1 MLNLFKEKPLI
12 LIRALSFLFI
22 LIFSSQV
29 VFADRIKD
37 LVSLAGVRSN
47 QLVGYGLVIGL
58 AKTGDGSV
66 NLTKQSIA
74 SMVSQFGV
82 IASMADIDG
91 SNSATVM
98 VTANLPAF
106 AKPGQTIDVTIST
119 IGKAKSLKG
128 GTLLMTAM
136 KGADGK
142 VYAIAQGNLV
152 VGGLGIEGADGS
164 STIQG
169 TPTVG
174 RIPGGATVEKKVE
187 NNFLSKKDIVLN
199 LHQSDF
205 SQANK
210 VAESI
215 NKTFGPDVAVAIDS
229 TSIKVRTPADPSQK
243 VSFIGL
249 LENIN
254 FEPVRPKAKVV
265 VNSRTGTVVIGG
277 DVRIT
282 PAAVAHGSLSVK
294 IREDTKVLSEGTGT
308 VVGTSATVA
317 GTAATTAAETE
328 IEVEQEPA
336 RAFVFDPGIEL
347 QTLVDALNET
357 GTTATDMVAILEAL
371 REAGALR
378 AELIII

>member
-1 MLNLFKEKPLI
+1 MKNKLKIFIYLVLLVFSAKE
-12 LIRALSFLFI
+12 LS
-22 LIFSSQV
+22 
-29 VFADRIKD
+29 ADRIKD
-37 LVSLAGVRSN
+37 LVTIAGIRTN

-74 SMVSQFGV
+74 AMISQFGV
-82 IASMADIDG
+82 IANTADIDG

-98 VTANLPAF
+98 VTATLPPF
-106 AKPGQTIDVTIST
+106 SKPGQTIDITVST

-128 GTLLMTAM
+128 GTLLMTAL
-136 KGADGK
+136 KGADGD

-152 VGGLGIEGADGS
+152 VGGLGVEGADGS

-174 RIPGGATVEKKVE
+174 RIPGGATVEKLVE
-187 NNFLSKKDIVLN
+187 SNFLEKGNVILN

-210 VAESI
+210 VAETI
-215 NKTFGPDVAVAIDS
+215 NETFGPEVATPLDS
-229 TSIKVRTPADPSQK
+229 TSIKVRTPSDPSQK

-249 LENIN
+249 LENIA

-277 DVRIT
+277 DVRIS

-294 IREDTKVLSEGTGT
+294 IKEDTKLLSEGTGT

-317 GTAATTAAETE
+317 GTAAATAADTE
-328 IEVEQEPA
+328 IEVDQQPA

-371 REAGALR
+371 REAGSLR

>member
-1 MLNLFKEKPLI
+1 MLNLFKEKPMI

-187 NNFLSKKDIVLN
+187 NNFLSKRDIVLN

-328 IEVEQEPA
+328 IEVEEEPA

>member
-1 MLNLFKEKPLI
+1 MKKLNLI
-12 LIRALSFLFI
+12 CFLFI
-22 LIFSSQV
+22 ILISNLS
-29 VFADRIKD
+29 FADRIKD
-37 LVSLAGVRSN
+37 MASVAGVRSN

-74 SMVSQFGV
+74 AMVSQFGV
-82 IASMADIDG
+82 IASTADID
-91 SNSATVM
+91 ATNAANVM

-106 AKPGQTIDVTIST
+106 AKPGQTIDVTVST
-119 IGKAKSLKG
+119 IGKANSLKG
-128 GTLLMTAM
+128 GTLLMTAL
-136 KGADGK
+136 KGADGD

-174 RIPGGATVEKKVE
+174 RIPGGATVEKLVE
-187 NNFLSKKDIVLN
+187 NSFLEKDNIVLN
-199 LHQSDF
+199 LHQADF
-205 SQANK
+205 SQADNI
-210 VAESI
+210 AEAI
-215 NKTFGPDVAVAIDS
+215 NETFGPDVATPLDS
-229 TSIKVRTPADPSQK
+229 TSIKVRTPRNPSQK

-249 LENIN
+249 LENVN
-254 FEPVRPKAKVV
+254 FEPVSPKAKVV

-277 DVRIT
+277 DVRIS

-294 IREDTKVLSEGTGT
+294 IQEDTKLLSEGTGT

-317 GTAATTAAETE
+317 GTTATTAAETE
-328 IEVEQEPA
+328 LDVDQQPA
-336 RAFVFDPGIEL
+336 RAFVFDPGIQL

-371 REAGALR
+371 REAGSLR

>member
-1 MLNLFKEKPLI
+1 MFHHFKIMKSI
-12 LIRALSFLFI
+12 IS
-22 LIFSSQV
+22 LIFTFIFLSNSFC
-29 VFADRIKD
+29 FADRIKD
-37 LVSLAGVRSN
+37 MASLAGVRSN

-74 SMVSQFGV
+74 AMIAQFGV
-82 IASMADIDG
+82 IADTADIDAT
-91 SNSATVM
+91 NSANVM

-106 AKPGQTIDVTIST
+106 AKPGQTIDVTVST

-128 GTLLMTAM
+128 GTLLMTGL
-136 KGADGK
+136 KGADGQ

-152 VGGLGIEGADGS
+152 VGGLGVEGADGS
-164 STIQG
+164 TTIQG

-174 RIPGGATVEKKVE
+174 RIPGGATVEKLVE
-187 NNFLSKKDIVLN
+187 NTFLEKDNIVLN
-199 LHQSDF
+199 LHQADF
-205 SQANK
+205 SQANRI
-210 VAESI
+210 ANTI
-215 NKTFGPDVAVAIDS
+215 NETFGPEVAIPMDS
-229 TSIKVRTPADPSQK
+229 TSIKVRTPANPSQK

-254 FEPVRPKAKVV
+254 FEPVTPKAKVV

-277 DVRIT
+277 DVRIS

-294 IREDTKVLSEGTGT
+294 IQEDTKLLSEGTGT
-308 VVGTSATVA
+308 VVGTSATVSGA
-317 GTAATTAAETE
+317 AATTAADTQ
-328 IEVEQEPA
+328 IEVDEDPA

>member
-1 MLNLFKEKPLI
+1 MLNHFKEKPMI

-106 AKPGQTIDVTIST
+106 SKPGQTIDVTIST

-187 NNFLSKKDIVLN
+187 NNFLSKRDIVLN

-294 IREDTKVLSEGTGT
+294 IREDTKLLSEGTGT

-328 IEVEQEPA
+328 IEVEEEPA

>member
-1 MLNLFKEKPLI
+1 MKNKLKI
-12 LIRALSFLFI
+12 FI
-22 LIFSSQV
+22 YLVLLIFSAKELS
-29 VFADRIKD
+29 ADRIKD
-37 LVSLAGVRSN
+37 LVTIAGIRTN

-74 SMVSQFGV
+74 AMISQFGV
-82 IASMADIDG
+82 IANTADIDG

-98 VTANLPAF
+98 VTATLPPF
-106 AKPGQTIDVTIST
+106 SKPGQTIDVTVST

-128 GTLLMTAM
+128 GTLLMTAL
-136 KGADGK
+136 KGADGD

-152 VGGLGIEGADGS
+152 VGGLGVEGADGS

-174 RIPGGATVEKKVE
+174 RIPGGATVEKLVE
-187 NNFLSKKDIVLN
+187 SNFLEKGNVILN

-210 VAESI
+210 VAKTI
-215 NKTFGPDVAVAIDS
+215 NETFGPEVATPLDS
-229 TSIKVRTPADPSQK
+229 TSIKVRTPSDPSQK

-249 LENIN
+249 LENIA

-277 DVRIT
+277 DVRIS

-294 IREDTKVLSEGTGT
+294 IKEDTKLLSEGTGT

-317 GTAATTAAETE
+317 GTAAATAADTE
-328 IEVEQEPA
+328 IEVDQQPA

-371 REAGALR
+371 REAGSLR

>member
-1 MLNLFKEKPLI
+1 MI
-12 LIRALSFLFI
+12 LIRGLSILFA

-82 IASMADIDG
+82 IANMADIDG

-136 KGADGK
+136 KGADGE

-187 NNFLSKKDIVLN
+187 SNFLKKRDIVLN

-215 NKTFGPDVAVAIDS
+215 NNTFGPDVAVALDS

-317 GTAATTAAETE
+317 GTAATTAADTE
-328 IEVEQEPA
+328 IEVDEDPA

>member
-1 MLNLFKEKPLI
+1 MKNKLKISVFLLI
-12 LIRALSFLFI
+12 II
-22 LIFSSQV
+22 LQAKV
-29 VFADRIKD
+29 LFADRIKD
-37 LVSLAGVRSN
+37 LVTIAGIRSN

-74 SMVSQFGV
+74 AMISQFGV
-82 IASMADIDG
+82 IANTADIDG

-98 VTANLPAF
+98 VTANLPPF
-106 AKPGQTIDVTIST
+106 SKPGQTIDVTVST

-128 GTLLMTAM
+128 GTLLMTAL
-136 KGADGK
+136 KGADGD

-152 VGGLGIEGADGS
+152 VGGLGVEGADGS

-174 RIPGGATVEKKVE
+174 RIPGGATVERLVE
-187 NNFLSKKDIVLN
+187 TNFLEKPNVILN

-210 VAESI
+210 VAETI
-215 NKTFGPDVAVAIDS
+215 NETFGPEVATPLDS
-229 TSIKVRTPADPSQK
+229 TSIKVRTPSDPTQK

-249 LENIN
+249 LENIA
-254 FEPVRPKAKVV
+254 FEPVRPKARVV

-277 DVRIT
+277 DVRIS
-282 PAAVAHGSLSVK
+282 PAAVAHGSLTVK
-294 IREDTKVLSEGTGT
+294 IKEDTKLLSEGTGT

-317 GTAATTAAETE
+317 GTAAATAAETE
-328 IEVEQEPA
+328 IEVDEQPA

-371 REAGALR
+371 REAGSLR

>member
-1 MLNLFKEKPLI
+1 MI
-12 LIRALSFLFI
+12 LIRGLSILFA
-22 LIFSSQV
+22 LIFSSQF

-82 IASMADIDG
+82 IANMADIDG

-136 KGADGK
+136 KGADGE

-187 NNFLSKKDIVLN
+187 SNFLNKRDIVLN

-215 NKTFGPDVAVAIDS
+215 NNTFGPDVAVALDS

-317 GTAATTAAETE
+317 GTAATTAADTE
-328 IEVEQEPA
+328 IEVDEDPA

>member
-1 MLNLFKEKPLI
+1 MKKLVYVIFT
-12 LIRALSFLFI
+12 FI
-22 LIFSSQV
+22 LFVNQSS
-29 VFADRIKD
+29 FADRIKD
-37 LVSLAGVRSN
+37 MTSLAGVRSN

-74 SMVSQFGV
+74 AMISQFGV
-82 IASMADIDG
+82 IANTADIDAT
-91 SNSATVM
+91 NSANVM
-98 VTANLPAF
+98 VTANLPPF
-106 AKPGQTIDVTIST
+106 AKPGQTIDITVST

-128 GTLLMTAM
+128 GTLLMTAL
-136 KGADGK
+136 KGADGQ

-152 VGGLGIEGADGS
+152 VGGLGVEGADGS
-164 STIQG
+164 TTIQG

-174 RIPGGATVEKKVE
+174 RIPGGATVEKLVE
-187 NNFLSKKDIVLN
+187 NTFLEKENIVLN
-199 LHQSDF
+199 LHQADF
-205 SQANK
+205 SQANRI
-210 VAESI
+210 ANTI
-215 NKTFGPDVAVAIDS
+215 NETFGPEVAIPMDS
-229 TSIKVRTPADPSQK
+229 TSIKVRTPSNPSQK

-254 FEPVRPKAKVV
+254 FEPVTPKAKVV

-277 DVRIT
+277 DVRIS

-294 IREDTKVLSEGTGT
+294 IQEDTKLLSEGTGT
-308 VVGTSATVA
+308 VVGSSATVS
-317 GTAATTAAETE
+317 GTAATTAADTQIE
-328 IEVEQEPA
+328 IDEDPA

>member
-1 MLNLFKEKPLI
+1 MRKFLIYLFC
-12 LIRALSFLFI
+12 
-22 LIFSSQV
+22 IFFVNQSV
-29 VFADRIKD
+29 LADRIKD
-37 LVSLAGVRSN
+37 MASLAGVRSN

-74 SMVSQFGV
+74 AMISQFGV
-82 IASMADIDG
+82 IANTADIDAT
-91 SNSATVM
+91 NSANVM
-98 VTANLPAF
+98 VTANLPPF
-106 AKPGQTIDVTIST
+106 AKPGQTIDVTVST

-128 GTLLMTAM
+128 GTLLMTGL
-136 KGADGK
+136 KGADGE

-174 RIPGGATVEKKVE
+174 RIPGGATVEKLVE
-187 NNFLSKKDIVLN
+187 NTFLEKDNIVLN
-199 LHQSDF
+199 LHQADF
-205 SQANK
+205 SQANRI
-210 VAESI
+210 ANSI
-215 NKTFGPDVAVAIDS
+215 NETFGPEVAIPMDS
-229 TSIKVRTPADPSQK
+229 TSIKVRTPKNPAQK

-254 FEPVRPKAKVV
+254 FEPVTPKAKVV
-265 VNSRTGTVVIGG
+265 VNSRTVVIGG
-277 DVRIT
+277 DVRIS
-282 PAAVAHGSLSVK
+282 PAAVAHGSLSVR
-294 IREDTKVLSEGTGT
+294 IQEDTKLLSEGTGT
-308 VVGTSATVA
+308 VVGTSATVS
-317 GTAATTAAETE
+317 GTAATTAQDTQ
-328 IEVEQEPA
+328 IEVDEEPA

>member
-1 MLNLFKEKPLI
+1 MFHLSSLI
-12 LIRALSFLFI
+12 MKKIIYIFIFLITAFSNSFVL
-22 LIFSSQV
+22 
-29 VFADRIKD
+29 ADRIKD
-37 LVSLAGVRSN
+37 MASVAGVRSN

-58 AKTGDGSV
+58 SKTGDGSV
-66 NLTKQSIA
+66 NLTKQNIA
-74 SMVSQFGV
+74 AMVSQFGV
-82 IASMADIDG
+82 IANPADIDAT
-91 SNSATVM
+91 NSAGVM
-98 VTANLPAF
+98 VTANLPPF
-106 AKPGQTIDVTIST
+106 AKPGQTIDVTVST

-128 GTLLMTAM
+128 GTLLMTAL
-136 KGADGK
+136 KGADGS

-152 VGGLGIEGADGS
+152 VGGLGVEGADGS

-174 RIPGGATVEKKVE
+174 RIPGGATVEKIVDNSFLEKE
-187 NNFLSKKDIVLN
+187 NIVLN

-205 SQANK
+205 SQADK
-210 VAESI
+210 IAETI
-215 NKTFGPDVAVAIDS
+215 NETFGPDVAVPLDS
-229 TSIKVRTPADPSQK
+229 TSIKVRTPANPSQK

-254 FEPVRPKAKVV
+254 FEPVSPKAKVV
-265 VNSRTGTVVIGG
+265 INSRTGTVVIGG
-277 DVRIT
+277 NVRIS

-294 IREDTKVLSEGTGT
+294 IQEDTKLLSEGTGT

-317 GTAATTAAETE
+317 GTTATTAADTQ
-328 IEVEQEPA
+328 INVDEQPA

>member
-1 MLNLFKEKPLI
+1 MKNKLKIFIYLI
-12 LIRALSFLFI
+12 LLVFSAKELS
-22 LIFSSQV
+22 
-29 VFADRIKD
+29 ADRIKD
-37 LVSLAGVRSN
+37 LVTIAGIRTN

-74 SMVSQFGV
+74 AMISQFGV
-82 IASMADIDG
+82 IANTADIDG

-98 VTANLPAF
+98 VTATLPPF
-106 AKPGQTIDVTIST
+106 SKPGQTIDITVST

-128 GTLLMTAM
+128 GTLLMTAL
-136 KGADGK
+136 KGADGD

-152 VGGLGIEGADGS
+152 VGGLGVEGADGS

-174 RIPGGATVEKKVE
+174 RIPGGATVEKLVE
-187 NNFLSKKDIVLN
+187 SNFLEKGNVVLN

-210 VAESI
+210 VAETI
-215 NKTFGPDVAVAIDS
+215 NETFGPEVA
-229 TSIKVRTPADPSQK
+229 TP
-243 VSFIGL
+243 
-249 LENIN
+249 

-277 DVRIT
+277 DVRIS

-294 IREDTKVLSEGTGT
+294 IKEDTKLLSEGTGT

-317 GTAATTAAETE
+317 GTAAATAADTE
-328 IEVEQEPA
+328 IEVDQQPA

-371 REAGALR
+371 REAGSLR

>member
-1 MLNLFKEKPLI
+1 MKKIFN
-12 LIRALSFLFI
+12 FLAFC
-22 LIFSSQV
+22 LIFLTSSNGLT
-29 VFADRIKD
+29 DRIKD
-37 LVSLAGVRSN
+37 MSSIAGVRSN

-74 SMVSQFGV
+74 AMVSQFGV
-82 IASMADIDG
+82 IASASDIDAT
-91 SNSATVM
+91 NSANVM
-98 VTANLPAF
+98 VTSNLPPF
-106 AKPGQTIDVTIST
+106 AKPGQTIDVTVST

-128 GTLLMTAM
+128 GTLLMTAL
-136 KGADGK
+136 KGADGQ

-152 VGGLGIEGADGS
+152 VGGLGVEGTDGS
-164 STIQG
+164 SQIQG

-174 RIPGGATVEKKVE
+174 RIPGGATVEKLVE
-187 NNFLSKKDIVLN
+187 NTFLEKDNVVLN

-210 VAESI
+210 IAETI
-215 NKTFGPDVAVAIDS
+215 NETFGPDVAIPLDS
-229 TSIKVRTPADPSQK
+229 TSIKVRTPENPSQK

-254 FEPVRPKAKVV
+254 FEPVSPKAKVV
-265 VNSRTGTVVIGG
+265 INSRTGTVVIGG
-277 DVRIT
+277 DVRIS

-294 IREDTKVLSEGTGT
+294 IQEDTKLLSEGTGT

-317 GTAATTAAETE
+317 GTTATTAADSQIQIDED
-328 IEVEQEPA
+328 PA